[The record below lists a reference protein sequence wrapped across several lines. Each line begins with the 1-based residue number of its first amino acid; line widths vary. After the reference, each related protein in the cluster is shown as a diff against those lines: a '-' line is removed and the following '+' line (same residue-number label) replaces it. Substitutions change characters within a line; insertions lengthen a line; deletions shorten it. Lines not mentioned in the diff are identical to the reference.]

1 MVLRIKVLVMSDQIP
16 LTIQT
21 VYAELVERA
30 HLSRMVSD
38 FDPGGEFQKKTVKGR
53 DYWYFRSPMQR
64 GERKWRYVG
73 PDSPQMQ
80 TRIARHHSE
89 KDGYKQR
96 RMMVS
101 ALLQP
106 RTGLR
111 GPDPRTGR
119 VLEALS
125 DAGVFRMRAVVVGTA
140 AYQTYAGL
148 LGVKLANT
156 NAMTDDLDVAQFETI
171 SIAVEDSID
180 VPFLEVLRKVDP
192 GFEPIMATFAP
203 GKTCRYALGDTYRV
217 DLLTPNRG
225 PDTETPVMLPAL
237 QTEAQP
243 LRFLDFLIYQEVQAV
258 ALYGAGI
265 AINVP
270 APERYALH
278 KLLVSRLRIHT
289 ADSQAKA
296 RKDLRQAGEL
306 LAVLCDHRPYEI
318 RDLWEELTQRGP
330 KWREKVSEAVSM
342 LDVATGST
350 TAREKLESIVGETV
364 PGGAYR
370 VITDP

>member
-1 MVLRIKVLVMSDQIP
+1 MSEQIP

-53 DYWYFRSPMQR
+53 DYWYFRSPMQQ
-64 GERKWRYVG
+64 GARKWRYVG
-73 PDSPQMQ
+73 RDSPEMQ
-80 TRIARHHSE
+80 TRIAQHHLE
-89 KDGYKQR
+89 KGGYKQR
-96 RMMVS
+96 RAMVS

-106 RTGLR
+106 RTGLK
-111 GPDPRTGR
+111 GPDPTTGR

-148 LGVKLANT
+148 LGVKLADT
-156 NAMTDDLDVAQFETI
+156 NAMTSDLDLAQFQTI

-180 VPFLEVLRKVDP
+180 VPFLDVLRQVDP
-192 GFEPIMATFAP
+192 KFEPVKEIFAP
-203 GKTCRYALGDTYRV
+203 GKVCHYALGHTYRV

-225 PDTETPVMLPAL
+225 PDNDAPVMLPAL
-237 QTEAQP
+237 QTQAQP
-243 LRFLDFLIYQEVQAV
+243 LRFLDFLIYQEVHAV

-278 KLLVSRLRIHT
+278 KLLVSRLRINT
-289 ADSQAKA
+289 GDSQAKA
-296 RKDLRQAGEL
+296 RKDMRQAGEL
-306 LAVLCDHRPYEI
+306 LSVLCDHRPYEI
-318 RDLWEELTQRGP
+318 RDLWEELTERGP
-330 KWREKVSEAVSM
+330 KWREKAFEAVTM
-342 LDVATGST
+342 LDIATGSS
-350 TAREKLESIVGETV
+350 TAREKLTSLVG
-364 PGGAYR
+364 GGR
-370 VITDP
+370 TQK